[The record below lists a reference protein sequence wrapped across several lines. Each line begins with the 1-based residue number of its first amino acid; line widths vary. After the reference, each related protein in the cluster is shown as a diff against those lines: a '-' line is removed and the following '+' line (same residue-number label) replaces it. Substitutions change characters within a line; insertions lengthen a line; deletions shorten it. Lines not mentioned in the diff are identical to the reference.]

1 MKIITENFGNHE
13 FPLHLSW
20 RERERERERDF
31 LPITQKSLQVDYHL
45 LLMISEVTTLN
56 TRPEVISPSKSAAL
70 TASEQT

>member
-20 RERERERERDF
+20 RERERERDF